1 MSSWAAHEVELA
13 VQSEKEATKGTDDWK
28 YGAGCY
34 ESALRAFQSLCRDG
48 HSGFSIQMSKSILNR
63 LVDGRTLTPI
73 EDTPDIWSDIS
84 EVFSKGEKS
93 KQYQCKRMSSLFK
106 KIAEDGTVSFSD
118 TNRVSCI
125 NIENPDVSF
134 INGFATRVIDSI
146 FPITMPYLP
155 SSKKFKVVQDEFL
168 VDPKNGDYDTV
179 GYLHI
184 LTPDGKKVEL
194 NRFFKE
200 VDGQMVQI
208 EKAEFDERKAN
219 RVNRK

>member
-1 MSSWAAHEVELA
+1 M
-13 VQSEKEATKGTDDWK
+13 
-28 YGAGCY
+28 
-34 ESALRAFQSLCRDG
+34 
-48 HSGFSIQMSKSILNR
+48 
-63 LVDGRTLTPI
+63 
-73 EDTPDIWSDIS
+73 
-84 EVFSKGEKS
+84 
-93 KQYQCKRMSSLFK
+93 
-106 KIAEDGTVSFSD
+106 
-118 TNRVSCI
+118 
-125 NIENPDVSF
+125 SF